1 MLIYKVFIL
10 QNKYFKTYDDNTL
23 DMEIINK
30 LIELGLNNNDIAL
43 FYNFTR
49 EYISQVIE
57 IFMI

>member
-1 MLIYKVFIL
+1 
-10 QNKYFKTYDDNTL
+10 
-23 DMEIINK
+23 MEIINK